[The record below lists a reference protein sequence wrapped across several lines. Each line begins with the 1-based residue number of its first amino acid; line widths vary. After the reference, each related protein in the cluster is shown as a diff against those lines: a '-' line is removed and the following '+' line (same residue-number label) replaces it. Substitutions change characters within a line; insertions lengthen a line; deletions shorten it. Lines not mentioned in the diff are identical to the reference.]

1 MVVLWK
7 SCVWFLCRVGSL
19 CNAWE
24 CSVVYEDELVTEIV
38 EGERVIRDGES
49 ERVGDSEG
57 GEGA

>member
-1 MVVLWK
+1 M
-7 SCVWFLCRVGSL
+7 WFLCRVGSL